1 MEGKVYAVLLR
12 TCYEDYDWNTEDT
25 AVLLGVCSTIELA
38 RMMGKNELLEN
49 FCYDEDLDIF
59 YYGQTEAWICIW
71 ECDIDQKLDLTK
83 PPIETI
89 PKQYE

>member
-12 TCYEDYDWNTEDT
+12 THYEDCDWDTEGT
-25 AVLLGVCSTIELA
+25 VFLGVCSTIELA
-38 RMMGKNELLEN
+38 RMMGKNKLLEN
-49 FCYDEDLDIF
+49 FCYDEDLNIF
-59 YYGQTEAWICIW
+59 YDGRVEAWICIW
-71 ECDIDQKLDLTK
+71 ECDIDQKLDLAK